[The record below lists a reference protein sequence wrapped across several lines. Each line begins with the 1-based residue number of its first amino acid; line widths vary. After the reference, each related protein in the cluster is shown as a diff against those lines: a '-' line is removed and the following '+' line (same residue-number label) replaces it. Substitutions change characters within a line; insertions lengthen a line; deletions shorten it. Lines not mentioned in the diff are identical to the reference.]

1 MLFLLRQLSNTEL
14 LGVTALRS
22 WPGDFL
28 LLFNTTVHPSF
39 VDKRHG
45 GFLQPFFHDVFSL
58 E

>member
-28 LLFNTTVHPSF
+28 LLFNTTAHPLF
-39 VDKRHG
+39 VDKRHDA
-45 GFLQPFFHDVFSL
+45 FLRQFFRDVFWP